1 MPRPAGP
8 VPAKVNMVTPSPF
21 DDRFSVARFSRGP
34 GAGSHDVRVRLTER
48 GVAIEG
54 LEGDAP
60 LIWPYGALTI
70 AEPLSAQ
77 SIDALLSYSYQPGAA
92 LFVPDKT
99 FARALME
106 HAPQLTVRARRMRS
120 ARPWF
125 WAAGGA
131 GLVVA
136 GIWLSGF
143 SPANALAR
151 MLPDKAREMLGDQV
165 VASMTNGR
173 ATCVAPAGT
182 AALDALTAKLSAA
195 AGTGQRFK
203 VVVADWDVLNA
214 FATPGE
220 RIVLTR
226 GLIEKAQ
233 SPDEVAGV
241 LAHEMGHGIELHPE
255 TGIVRGIG
263 LAAATE
269 IVLGGAGGLANIG
282 LLLTQMSYSRDA
294 EREADGHALSI
305 LKGAQ
310 VSPDGLLSFFDRV
323 AQMEENEGGAGG
335 IGVLRSHPQ
344 TEERRAVVAAAERY
358 AATPALDAAGWKALQ
373 SICTVTEGGETV
385 PSAPPSPRPSKPLP
399 GETDT

>member
-1 MPRPAGP
+1 
-8 VPAKVNMVTPSPF
+8 MVAPSPF
-21 DDRFSVARFSRGP
+21 DGRSFVARFSRGP
-34 GAGSHDVRVRLTER
+34 GQGSQDVRVRLTER

-54 LEGDAP
+54 LTGDGSGP
-60 LIWPYGALTI
+60 LIWPYGALAI

-92 LFVPDKT
+92 LFVPDKV

-106 HAPQLTVRARRMRS
+106 HAPHLTVRARRMRS
-120 ARPWF
+120 ARPWL
-125 WAAGGA
+125 WVAGAAGA
-131 GLVVA
+131 IVA

-173 ATCVAPAGT
+173 ATCVAPGGV
-182 AALDALTAKLSAA
+182 AALDKLTAKLSAA

-203 VVVADWDVLNA
+203 IVVIDWDVLNA

-233 SPDEVAGV
+233 SADEVAGV

-323 AQMEENEGGAGG
+323 SQMEENEGGAGG

-344 TEERRAVVAAAERY
+344 TAERRAVVAAAERY
-358 AATPALDAAGWKALQ
+358 PARPALEAADWKALQ
-373 SICTVTEGGETV
+373 SMCTVTEGTDPKRTE
-385 PSAPPSPRPSKPLP
+385 PPATRPSKPLP

>member
-1 MPRPAGP
+1 MIA
-8 VPAKVNMVTPSPF
+8 PSPF
-21 DDRFSVARFSRGP
+21 DDRSYVARFSRGP
-34 GAGSHDVRVRLTER
+34 GQGSQDVAVRLTER
-48 GVAIEG
+48 GVAIDG
-54 LEGDAP
+54 LEGDTP
-60 LIWPYGALTI
+60 LIWPYGALSI

-99 FARALME
+99 FARALMA

-120 ARPWF
+120 ARPWL
-125 WAAGGA
+125 WAAVAA

-151 MLPDKAREMLGDQV
+151 MLPDTARAMLGDQV
-165 VASMTNGR
+165 VASMTSGR

-182 AALDALTAKLSAA
+182 AALDELTAKLSAA

-203 VVVADWDVLNA
+203 VVVADWDVTNA

-226 GLIEKAQ
+226 GLIERSQ
-233 SPDEVAGV
+233 SADEVAGV

-269 IVLGGAGGLANIG
+269 IVLGGSGGLANIG
-282 LLLTQMSYSRDA
+282 LLLTQMSYSREA

-310 VSPDGLLSFFDRV
+310 ISPDGLLSFFDR
-323 AQMEENEGGAGG
+323 AQQLEEKEGGAG
-335 IGVLRSHPQ
+335 IGALRSHPQ
-344 TEERRAVVAAAERY
+344 TAERRAVVAAAERY

-373 SICTVTEGGETV
+373 SICTVTEGGSPKPAE
-385 PSAPPSPRPSKPLP
+385 APATRPSQPLP
-399 GETDT
+399 GETDI

>member
-1 MPRPAGP
+1 MPHD
-8 VPAKVNMVTPSPF
+8 F
-21 DDRFSVARFSRGP
+21 DDRSFVARFSAGP
-34 GAGSHDVRVRLTER
+34 GAGSQDVRVRLTER

-54 LEGDAP
+54 VDGDIP
-60 LIWPYGALTI
+60 LVWPYGALAI
-70 AEPLSAQ
+70 AEPLSGQ

-92 LFVPDKT
+92 LFVPDKI

-120 ARPWF
+120 ARPWL
-125 WAAGGA
+125 WAAGA
-131 GLVVA
+131 ASAMVA

-151 MLPDKAREMLGDQV
+151 ILPDKAREMLGDQV
-165 VASMTNGR
+165 LASMTDGR

-182 AALDALTAKLSAA
+182 AVLNALTAKLSAA

-203 VVVADWDVLNA
+203 VVVADWDVMNA

-233 SPDEVAGV
+233 SADEVAGV

-263 LAAATE
+263 LAAAAE

-282 LLLTQMSYSRDA
+282 LLLTQMSYSREA

-323 AQMEENEGGAGG
+323 TSIEQSEGGAGG

-344 TEERRAVVAAAERY
+344 TEERRAVVAAADRY
-358 AATPALDAAGWKALQ
+358 AATPALDAADWKALQ
-373 SICTVTEGGETV
+373 SICTVTEGAETV
-385 PSAPPSPRPSKPLP
+385 PSAPRSPRPSKPLP

>member
-1 MPRPAGP
+1 M
-8 VPAKVNMVTPSPF
+8 PAKVTMVSPSPL
-21 DDRFSVARFSRGP
+21 DDRSYVARFSRGP
-34 GAGSHDVRVRLTER
+34 GSGSHDVRVRLTER

-54 LEGDAP
+54 LDGEAP
-60 LIWPYGALTI
+60 LIWPYGALAI
-70 AEPLSAQ
+70 GEPLSAQ

-106 HAPQLTVRARRMRS
+106 HAPQLTERARRMRS

-151 MLPDKAREMLGDQV
+151 MLPDKARAMLGDQV

-282 LLLTQMSYSRDA
+282 LLLTQMSYSREA

-310 VSPDGLLSFFDRV
+310 VSPEGLLAFFDRV
-323 AQMEENEGGAGG
+323 TDVEEREGGAGG
-335 IGVLRSHPQ
+335 ISVLRSHPQ

-358 AATPALDAAGWKALQ
+358 AATPALDAADWKALQ
-373 SICTVTEGGETV
+373 SICTVTEGAETV
-385 PSAPPSPRPSKPLP
+385 PSAPPPPRSSKPLP

>member
-1 MPRPAGP
+1 MIP
-8 VPAKVNMVTPSPF
+8 PSPL
-21 DDRFSVARFSRGP
+21 DDRFYVARFSRGS
-34 GAGSHDVRVRLTER
+34 GMGSGMGSVDVRVRLTER

-54 LEGDAP
+54 LDRDAA
-60 LIWPYGALTI
+60 LVWPYGALTI

-92 LFVPDKT
+92 LFVPDKN

-106 HAPQLTVRARRMRS
+106 YAPHLTVRARRMRS

-125 WAAGGA
+125 GAAG
-131 GLVVA
+131 VA
-136 GIWLSGF
+136 GMIVAGVWLSGF
-143 SPANALAR
+143 SPASALAR
-151 MLPDKAREMLGDQV
+151 MLPDPAREMLGDSV
-165 VASMTNGR
+165 VASMTRGR
-173 ATCVAPAGT
+173 ATCVAPGGV
-182 AALDALTAKLSAA
+182 AALEKLTAKLSAA
-195 AGTGQRFK
+195 VETGQRFK
-203 VVVADWDVLNA
+203 VVVVDWDVLNA

-226 GLIEKAQ
+226 GLIETAQKA
-233 SPDEVAGV
+233 DEVAGV

-263 LAAATE
+263 LAAAAE
-269 IVLGGAGGLANIG
+269 LVLGGAGGLANIG
-282 LLLTQMSYSRDA
+282 LMLTQMSYSREA

-310 VSPDGLLSFFDRV
+310 VSPDGLLAFFDRV
-323 AQMEENEGGAGG
+323 TDMEEREGGAGG

-344 TEERRAVVAAAERY
+344 TQERRAVVAAAERY
-358 AATPALDAAGWKALQ
+358 AATPALDAADWAALR
-373 SICTVTEGGETV
+373 SICTVTENVEPV
-385 PSAPPSPRPSKPLP
+385 PADTPKPRPPPRPSKPLP

>member
-1 MPRPAGP
+1 M
-8 VPAKVNMVTPSPF
+8 
-21 DDRFSVARFSRGP
+21 
-34 GAGSHDVRVRLTER
+34 GSLDVRVRLTER
-48 GVAIEG
+48 GVAIYG
-54 LEGDAP
+54 LEGEAP
-60 LIWPYGALTI
+60 LIWPYGALAI
-70 AEPLSAQ
+70 AEPLSSH

-106 HAPQLTVRARRMRS
+106 PAPHLTVRARRMRS
-120 ARPWF
+120 ARPWL
-125 WAAGGA
+125 WAAGAAGA
-131 GLVVA
+131 VVA

-151 MLPDKAREMLGDQV
+151 MLPDKARAMLGDQV
-165 VASMTNGR
+165 VASMTSGR
-173 ATCVAPAGT
+173 ATCVAPAGK
-182 AALDALTAKLSAA
+182 AALDALTAKLSSA

-226 GLIEKAQ
+226 GLIETAQ
-233 SPDEVAGV
+233 SADEVAGV

-269 IVLGGAGGLANIG
+269 LVLGGAGGLANIG

-294 EREADGHALSI
+294 EREADEHALSI

-310 VSPDGLLSFFDRV
+310 VSPDGLLGFFDRV
-323 AQMEENEGGAGG
+323 AQMEENDGGTG

-344 TEERRAVVAAAERY
+344 TDERRTVVAAAERY
-358 AATPALDAAGWKALQ
+358 PARPALEATDWAALR
-373 SICTVTEGGETV
+373 SICTVTEGTA
-385 PSAPPSPRPSKPLP
+385 PKSAEPPATRPAEPLP
-399 GETDT
+399 GETDI

>member
-1 MPRPAGP
+1 MS
-8 VPAKVNMVTPSPF
+8 AKVTMVSPSPF
-21 DDRFSVARFSRGP
+21 DDRSSVARFSRGP
-34 GAGSHDVRVRLTER
+34 GAGSQDVRVRLTER

-54 LEGDAP
+54 VDGEAP

-92 LFVPDKT
+92 LFVPDKI

-106 HAPQLTVRARRMRS
+106 HAPQLTLRARRMRS

-125 WAAGGA
+125 WAAGVAGA
-131 GLVVA
+131 VVA

-182 AALDALTAKLSAA
+182 AALDAMTAKLSAA

-226 GLIEKAQ
+226 GLIEAAK

-282 LLLTQMSYSRDA
+282 LLLTQMSYSREA
-294 EREADGHALSI
+294 EREADRHALSI

-310 VSPDGLLSFFDRV
+310 VSMDGLLSFFDRV
-323 AQMEENEGGAGG
+323 AKMEENDGGTG

-358 AATPALDAAGWKALQ
+358 AATPALDAADWEALQ
-373 SICTVTEGGETV
+373 SICTVTEGAETV